1 MQTARAITTIIEMVV
16 TGAFS
21 LLFLYQF
28 FYTFYVLFV
37 KEKEIPFVSQKQ
49 HKFGVIV
56 SARNVERISE
66 DKPLRMKKE
75 WVPIEEISPNIVNA
89 VIASEDNKFMEH
101 WGFDFDAIKLA
112 AEKNKK
118 RNSTAFGAS
127 TISQQTAKN
136 LFLWPDRSWFRK
148 GLEVYFTLLIELFWS
163 KERIM
168 EVYLNII
175 EMGDGIY
182 GIERAAN
189 IYYDISAS
197 ELNREQ
203 AAIIAASLPSPRKYN
218 PKNPTAYLKKR
229 QSQILKVMRQM
240 GK

>member
-1 MQTARAITTIIEMVV
+1 MKKKQNKLS
-16 TGAFS
+16 S
-21 LLFLYQF
+21 LTLKKIGRWIRNLFLA
-28 FYTFYVLFV
+28 LFGFSIILV
-37 KEKEIPFVSQKQ
+37 ILARFLPIPITPLM
-49 HKFGVIV
+49 VI
-56 SARNVERISE
+56 RNVERISE

-75 WVPIEEISPNIVNA
+75 WVPIEEISPHIVNA

-101 WGFDFDAIKLA
+101 WGFDFDAIKTA

-118 RNSTAFGAS
+118 RNNTAFGAS

-136 LFLWPDRSWFRK
+136 LFLWPNRSWLRK
-148 GLEVYFTLLIELFWS
+148 GLEAYFTLLIELFWS

-197 ELNREQ
+197 ELNRSQ

-218 PKNPTAYLKKR
+218 PQNPTAYLKKR

>member
-1 MQTARAITTIIEMVV
+1 M
-16 TGAFS
+16 
-21 LLFLYQF
+21 
-28 FYTFYVLFV
+28 
-37 KEKEIPFVSQKQ
+37 
-49 HKFGVIV
+49 
-56 SARNVERISE
+56 
-66 DKPLRMKKE
+66 
-75 WVPIEEISPNIVNA
+75 
-89 VIASEDNKFMEH
+89 
-101 WGFDFDAIKLA
+101 
-112 AEKNKK
+112 
-118 RNSTAFGAS
+118 
-127 TISQQTAKN
+127 
-136 LFLWPDRSWFRK
+136 WPDRSWFRK